1 MERAS
6 IMTDGTAAPEPPAR
20 DPLSRAARTRLEEQ
34 LAALRPKELRELA
47 QRHGVTLRET
57 RRKADIVAALLGSP
71 AADAL
76 QRELRGSADREANL
90 LRDELAATRD
100 AVRES
105 ANLGAAVGAAEDDW
119 NAAAHL
125 LEDGDIEGARHK
137 VAAAARRATEARE
150 RRIREIEEALH
161 AVDDHIVQARNVGAD
176 VAEAERLL
184 AEAGLAAE
192 AREYGRADDLVKRAE
207 RAAMESQQRQIQR
220 AIELRE
226 TQMERSQAIIAS
238 CEPLIL
244 EAEAYGLN
252 PSDVRTLLRQARD
265 VLAKGDYVS
274 AFQFARNAEE
284 ATYRLEAHVEEERRR
299 RGIMRPRAGA
309 CAACGSEQL
318 TFYDDGWGQCGKCGS
333 TFRWRLPRGVRER
346 VRGLLGT

>member
-1 MERAS
+1 
-6 IMTDGTAAPEPPAR
+6 MTDGTGGPEPASAEPISKGGR
-20 DPLSRAARTRLEEQ
+20 SRLHEQ
-34 LAALRPKELRELA
+34 LMALRPKELRDLA
-47 QRHGVTLRET
+47 VRHGIEVRDL
-57 RRKADIVAALLGSP
+57 RRKSDLVAALVESP
-71 AADAL
+71 AAEAL
-76 QRELRGSADREANL
+76 QRELRGSGERELAL
-90 LRDELAATRD
+90 LQDELAATRD
-100 AVRES
+100 AVQEA
-105 ANLGAAVGAAEDDW
+105 ANLGAAVAAAEDDW
-119 NAAAHL
+119 NAATRL
-125 LEDGDIEGARHK
+125 LDEGDFDGARHR

-176 VAEAERLL
+176 VEEAERLL
-184 AEAGLAAE
+184 AEAGVAAE
-192 AREYGRADDLVKRAE
+192 AREYGRADDFVKRAE

-220 AIELRE
+220 AIHLRE

-244 EAEAYGLN
+244 EAEAYALN

-265 VLAKGDYVS
+265 VLAKGDYVT

-284 ATYRLEAHVEEERRR
+284 ATYRLEAQVEEERRR
-299 RGIMRPRAGA
+299 RGIMRPKAGM
-309 CAACGSEQL
+309 CGVCGSDQL
-318 TFYDDGWGQCGKCGS
+318 TFYDDGWGRCGKCGG